1 MFNSLKTKFIL
12 AFSTTVVMVA
22 SAGAEINLSA
32 LWDFITEITDNQDII
47 IGVII
52 LVVVLAIV
60 RKFGKS
66 LGNMLDIGG
75 KN

>member
-1 MFNSLKTKFIL
+1 MSSHLRLKLGLFGLSLAAMI
-12 AFSTTVVMVA
+12 STA
-22 SAGAEINLSA
+22 SADINLSA
-32 LWDFITEITDNQDII
+32 LWDFITEITDNQGII

-52 LVVVLAIV
+52 LVVVLGIV

-75 KN
+75 K